1 MENNPSSS
9 HSYEQTDKSA
19 TRHSFSYQIGQDA
32 ACIPLE
38 RHRITNVTSLT
49 AIPTM
54 KMFSLSSSHTVGIPI
69 RLLLLTTM
77 TTFSNKESLWS
88 RDIEQDVGKPGHHFY
103 PAFERTLWLQKDL
116 CSRLLLLG
124 DRDVGLQYTLSIMQ
138 K

>member
-9 HSYEQTDKSA
+9 HSYEQTHISA
-19 TRHSFSYQIGQDA
+19 TNHSFSHQTGQDP

-38 RHRITNVTSLT
+38 RHRITNVISLK
-49 AIPTM
+49 AIQTM
-54 KMFSLSSSHTVGIPI
+54 KMFPLSPTHTVVIPI
-69 RLLLLTTM
+69 RLLPLTTM
-77 TTFSNKESLWS
+77 ISFSNKEILCS

-103 PAFERTLWLQKDL
+103 PAFEHTLWPQKDL